1 VLSSASEK
9 PAGGTVLR
17 NKSGDGPETSFK
29 KEIVMT
35 KKIRSLLAWSL
46 LAGAGL
52 VFLSRAASPCTV
64 AIVSAKAAKN
74 GRILMWKNRDT
85 SELDNTLIHLSGPR
99 YGFTAV
105 IDASDPKGKE
115 VWAGLNTAGFAI
127 MNSAA
132 SDLAGPA
139 RKMNGD
145 GNGAFMKLALGECAT
160 VRQFEELLVREKG
173 RFDLAADFG
182 VIDAE
187 GNACFFET
195 AMSSFQKFD
204 SRDPRIAP
212 FGTIVRTN
220 FAFTSPDLLNGGGF
234 IRFDRISHI
243 IEAARAANKIDVRF
257 ILQEA
262 ARDLVQEKLRS
273 YPLTRSLPEDPAEP
287 LFVNTNDTINRN
299 STASAIVF
307 EGAPSP
313 DKAHLATMWVI
324 LGQPCAGV
332 AVPVWPAAGK
342 VPAPTAG
349 PGTAPLCDFARAL
362 AAYLYPD
369 RRGHM
374 SQYLSVSRLRTYGG
388 EGVPAKLLRVENEV
402 IARTAAKLAEWEKK
416 RPAAADMA
424 EFQESAAVFAYEA
437 LKRAFPD
444 IR

>member
-1 VLSSASEK
+1 
-9 PAGGTVLR
+9 
-17 NKSGDGPETSFK
+17 
-29 KEIVMT
+29 MT
-35 KKIRSLLAWSL
+35 KKIRSFLTWAI
-46 LAGAGL
+46 LAGFSL
-52 VFLSRAASPCTV
+52 PFLSRAASPCTL
-64 AIVSAKAAKN
+64 ALVSAKAAKN
-74 GRILMWKNRDT
+74 GRVLMWKNRDT
-85 SELDNTLIHLSGPR
+85 SELDNKLIYLSGPR

-105 IDASDPKGKE
+105 VNASDPTGEE
-115 VWAGLNTAGFAI
+115 VWGGLNTAGFAI

-132 SDLAGPA
+132 PDLAEA
-139 RKMNGD
+139 TKKMNGA

-160 VRQFEELLVREKG
+160 VREFEDLLVREKG
-173 RFDLAADFG
+173 RFDLAANFG

-195 AMSSFQKFD
+195 ASSSFQKFD

-234 IRFDRISHI
+234 IRFERISHI
-243 IEAARAANKIDVRF
+243 IEAARGANRIDARF

-262 ARDLVQEKLRS
+262 ARDLVSEKLHS
-273 YPLTRSLPEDPAEP
+273 YPLTRPLPEDPAEP

-299 STASAIVF
+299 STASTIVF

-313 DKAHLATMWVI
+313 EKAHLATMWVI
-324 LGQPCAGV
+324 LGQPVAGV
-332 AVPVWPAAGK
+332 AVPVWSGAGR

-349 PGTAPLCDFARAL
+349 PATAPLSDFARAL

-369 RRGHM
+369 RRGHLP
-374 SQYLSVSRLRTYGG
+374 QYLSIDRLRTYGG
-388 EGVPAKLLRVENEV
+388 EGAPAKLLRVENEV
-402 IARTAAKLAEWEKK
+402 MARTAAKLAEWEKK
-416 RPAAADMA
+416 RPAAAEMA

-437 LKRAFPD
+437 LKREFPD